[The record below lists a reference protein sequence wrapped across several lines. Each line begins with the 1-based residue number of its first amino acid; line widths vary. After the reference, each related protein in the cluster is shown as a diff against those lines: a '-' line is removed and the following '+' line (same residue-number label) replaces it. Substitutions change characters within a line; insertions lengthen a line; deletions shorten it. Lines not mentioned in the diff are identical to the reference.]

1 MSTNSENLMERIV
14 DQANFE
20 TAWKQVRANHGA
32 PGPDGITL
40 DEFPEIFRQRWP
52 DLRRQLLEG
61 TYQPGP
67 ARRKSIPKPDGSQR
81 NLGIPNVIDRLVQQ
95 AILQVLTP
103 IFDPDFSASSF
114 GFRPGRSAQQAAQ
127 QVQAHIRAGYR
138 HCVDM
143 DLSKFFDRVQHDVLM
158 ARVSRKVHDKRL
170 LALIGRYLRAG
181 VMVDTELQPST
192 EGTMQGGPLSPLLA
206 NILLD
211 DFDKELERRGLR
223 FVRYADDFL
232 VFTKTREAARRVFV
246 SIERYLTR
254 KLKLVVNQQKSRTC
268 STDGVEFLGFVFQG
282 YGGQIR
288 VARKN
293 LDKFTARVRDIT
305 GRNRSVSFAQ
315 RCTELRRYFQGW
327 VGYFRLV
334 PIKSFFGDLDKWVR
348 RRIRMCIWKSWRR
361 RPHAGR
367 GVEEAGH
374 SRARSPDP
382 WYEQQ
387 GTVGDVFQ
395 SGSAS
400 STLDCTLGSTRLAQ
414 SVRHLGDAYCPEA
427 NRLVRT
433 RMLGGVGGAPE
444 QSGPLSR
451 SKLALA
457 VKGCAYHCD
466 VLFLGI
472 GKIKYVEMDMSS
484 ERLQRIGGQCVR

>member
-1 MSTNSENLMERIV
+1 MTSDRPTNERQLDLFCSEAACASSEPELQMEQSVAAAVEQPALSTNSENLMERIV
-14 DQANFE
+14 DRANLE
-20 TAWKQVRANHGA
+20 TAWKQVWANHGA

-40 DEFPEIFRQRWP
+40 DEFPKIFRQQWP
-52 DLRRQLLEG
+52 ALRRQLLEG
-61 TYQPGP
+61 AYHPGP

-81 NLGIPNVIDRLVQQ
+81 HLGIPNVIDRLVQQ

-114 GFRPGRSAQQAAQ
+114 GFRPGRSAQQATQ
-127 QVQAHIRAGYR
+127 QGQAHIRAGYR

-158 ARVSRKVHDKRL
+158 ARVSRKVHDRRL

-181 VMVDTELQPST
+181 VLVDTELQPST

-232 VFTKTREAARRVFV
+232 VLTKTREAARRVFV
-246 SIERYLTR
+246 SSERYLTR

-293 LDKFTARVRDIT
+293 LDKFTARVRDLT

-361 RPHAGR
+361 G
-367 GVEEAGH
+367 
-374 SRARSPDP
+374 
-382 WYEQQ
+382 
-387 GTVGDVFQ
+387 
-395 SGSAS
+395 
-400 STLDCTLGSTRLAQ
+400 
-414 SVRHLGDAYCPEA
+414 
-427 NRLVRT
+427 RT
-433 RMLGGVGGAPE
+433 RVA
-444 QSGPLSR
+444 
-451 SKLALA
+451 ALR
-457 VKGCAYHCD
+457 K
-466 VLFLGI
+466 LGI
-472 GKIKYVEMDMSS
+472 REHEAWTHGMSS
-484 ERLQRIGGQCVR
+484 KGPWVLSSSQAVHQALSTALLEERGLPSLLGLWETLTARKRTA

>member
-1 MSTNSENLMERIV
+1 MTSNRPTTERQLDLFCFEDACARSVPELQPEQSVSAAVEQPALSTTSENLMERIV

-20 TAWKQVRANHGA
+20 TAWKNVRANRGA

-40 DEFPEIFRQRWP
+40 DAFCEVFRPQWPE
-52 DLRRQLLEG
+52 LRRQLLEG

-81 NLGIPNVIDRLVQQ
+81 HLGIPNVIDRLVQQ

-103 IFDPDFSASSF
+103 IFDPEFSESSF
-114 GFRPGRSAQQAAQ
+114 GFRPGRSAHEAAK
-127 QVQAHIRAGYR
+127 QVQSQIRAGYR

-181 VMVDTELQPST
+181 VMVDTELQPSI

-211 DFDKELERRGLR
+211 DFDQELESRGLR

-232 VFTKTREAARRVFV
+232 VFTKTSAAARRVFV
-246 SIERYLTR
+246 SIEHYLTR

-268 STDGVEFLGFVFQG
+268 STHGVEFLGFEFQG

-293 LDKFTARVRDIT
+293 LDKFTARVREIT
-305 GRNRSVSFAQ
+305 GRNRGVSFAQ
-315 RCTELRRYFQGW
+315 RCVELRRYFQGW

-334 PIKSFFGDLDKWVR
+334 PIQSFFRDLDKWVR
-348 RRIRMCIWKSWRR
+348 RRIRMCIWKQWKN
-361 RPHAGR
+361 G
-367 GVEEAGH
+367 
-374 SRARSPDP
+374 
-382 WYEQQ
+382 
-387 GTVGDVFQ
+387 
-395 SGSAS
+395 
-400 STLDCTLGSTRLAQ
+400 
-414 SVRHLGDAYCPEA
+414 
-427 NRLVRT
+427 RT
-433 RMLGGVGGAPE
+433 RVA
-444 QSGPLSR
+444 
-451 SKLALA
+451 ALM
-457 VKGCAYHCD
+457 K
-466 VLFLGI
+466 LGI
-472 GKIKYVEMDMSS
+472 GEHEAWTHGMSS
-484 ERLQRIGGQCVR
+484 KGPWVLSSSQAVHQALSKALLEARGLPSLLGLWETLTARKRIA

>member
-1 MSTNSENLMERIV
+1 MTSNRPTTEHQLDLFRTEATGTSNEPELQTEKSVSAAVEQPALSTTSENLMERIV

-20 TAWKQVRANHGA
+20 SAWKHVRANHGA

-40 DEFPEIFRQRWP
+40 DEFPETFRQQWP
-52 DLRRQLLEG
+52 ALRRQLLEG
-61 TYQPGP
+61 AYHPGP

-114 GFRPGRSAQQAAQ
+114 GFRPGRSAHEAAK
-127 QVQAHIRAGYR
+127 QVQAHIQAGYR

-158 ARVSRKVHDKRL
+158 ARVSRKVHDRRL

-181 VMVDTELQPST
+181 VLVDTELQPSI

-211 DFDKELERRGLR
+211 DFDKELESRGHR

-232 VFTKTREAARRVFV
+232 VFTKTGMAARRAFA

-254 KLKLVVNQQKSRTC
+254 KLKLVVNPQKSRTC

-293 LDKFTARVRDIT
+293 LDKFTARVRELT
-305 GRNRSVSFAQ
+305 GRSRSVSFAQ
-315 RCTELRRYFQGW
+315 RCVELRRYFQGW

-334 PIKSFFGDLDKWVR
+334 PFKSFFGDLDKWVR

-361 RPHAGR
+361 G
-367 GVEEAGH
+367 
-374 SRARSPDP
+374 
-382 WYEQQ
+382 
-387 GTVGDVFQ
+387 
-395 SGSAS
+395 
-400 STLDCTLGSTRLAQ
+400 
-414 SVRHLGDAYCPEA
+414 
-427 NRLVRT
+427 RT
-433 RMLGGVGGAPE
+433 RVAALRKLGVREHEAWTHGM
-444 QSGPLSR
+444 SSKGPWVMSSSQAVHQALST
-451 SKLALA
+451 ALLEER
-457 VKGCAYHCD
+457 G
-466 VLFLGI
+466 LPSLLGI
-472 GKIKYVEMDMSS
+472 WTTLTARK
-484 ERLQRIGGQCVR
+484 RTA